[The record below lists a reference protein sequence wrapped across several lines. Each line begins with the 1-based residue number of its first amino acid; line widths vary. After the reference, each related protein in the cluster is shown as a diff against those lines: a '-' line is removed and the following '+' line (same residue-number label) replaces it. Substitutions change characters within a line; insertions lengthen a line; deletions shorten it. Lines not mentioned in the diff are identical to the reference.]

1 MLETT
6 SIRGEAAEAVGRF
19 QRCAARCATSWALR
33 LATVGARARVRVR
46 VRAGAGAGA
55 GARARAR
62 AGA

>member
-33 LATVGARARVRVR
+33 LAMVGARARVRVR
-46 VRAGAGAGA
+46 A

-62 AGA
+62 ARARAGA